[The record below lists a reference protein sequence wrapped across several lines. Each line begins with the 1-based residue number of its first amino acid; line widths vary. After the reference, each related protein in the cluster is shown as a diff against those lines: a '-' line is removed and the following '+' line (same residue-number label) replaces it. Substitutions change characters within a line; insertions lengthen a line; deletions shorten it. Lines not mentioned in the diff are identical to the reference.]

1 MVRVIGKLQKSNDMK
16 GMSNKKMPTLFFIV
30 GKIRIELHTFTIR
43 VPNMDRYINALHKE
57 MGLEVSID
65 LMIGYELLDSMYSFA
80 LHVSIVGIAARYSNI
95 VNIES

>member
-1 MVRVIGKLQKSNDMK
+1 
-16 GMSNKKMPTLFFIV
+16 
-30 GKIRIELHTFTIR
+30 
-43 VPNMDRYINALHKE
+43 MDRHINDLHKE

-80 LHVSIVGIAARYSNI
+80 PHVSSAGIVARYSNV

>member
-1 MVRVIGKLQKSNDMK
+1 MRVIDRPQKSSDMK
-16 GMSNKKMPTLFFIV
+16 GRSNKKIPTPFFIV

-43 VPNMDRYINALHKE
+43 VLNMDRYINALHKE

-80 LHVSIVGIAARYSNI
+80 LHVSIVGIATRYSNI

>member
-1 MVRVIGKLQKSNDMK
+1 MRVIDRPQKSSDMK
-16 GMSNKKMPTLFFIV
+16 GRSNKKIPTPFFIV
-30 GKIRIELHTFTIR
+30 GRIRIELHIFATR
-43 VPNMDRYINALHKE
+43 VLDMDRHINDLHKE

-80 LHVSIVGIAARYSNI
+80 PHVSSAGIVARYSNV